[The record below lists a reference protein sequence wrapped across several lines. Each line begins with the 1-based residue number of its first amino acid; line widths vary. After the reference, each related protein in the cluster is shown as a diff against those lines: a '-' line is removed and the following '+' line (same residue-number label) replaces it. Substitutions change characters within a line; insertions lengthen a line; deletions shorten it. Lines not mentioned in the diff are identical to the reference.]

1 MGRMFDL
8 ILDQTFL
15 WKYFHYISKPVYS
28 RVQSIWFDSGWDI
41 SGIWI
46 CHFQLQLQIGF
57 KYMNL
62 SLRGISNNT
71 YSQFDFW
78 HEIQISLTDASTDLT
93 FVFWRLSSG
102 PNLYNMSMRTPHLV
116 TLHLSTVLLLLQRF
130 IKTRGH
136 KRIINS
142 NSKLSQSMTLS
153 RIQLSFHSYKYL
165 LFQTQCLCIKW
176 VVLLLDVFATF

>member
-1 MGRMFDL
+1 MGRIFDL

-15 WKYFHYISKPVYS
+15 WKYFHYTSKPVYS

-41 SGIWI
+41 SGIWV

-57 KYMNL
+57 KFMNL

-78 HEIQISLTDASTDLT
+78 HEIQISLTDASTDLM
-93 FVFWRLSSG
+93 FVCWRLSSG
-102 PNLYNMSMRTPHLV
+102 PNLYNISMKTPHLV
-116 TLHLSTVLLLLQRF
+116 TLHLSTVLPLLQRF

-142 NSKLSQSMTLS
+142 NSKLSQSKTLS
-153 RIQLSFHSYKYL
+153 RIPLQLSFHSFKY
-165 LFQTQCLCIKW
+165 FCFKHNVCAYSEW
-176 VVLLLDVFATF
+176 FYY